1 MAEEFLKNVYGYE
14 EIKNELKII
23 RDWYLNVDKNDEVSK
38 ALPKGVLFYGVPG
51 SGKTHLMREYSK
63 TFGYPIF
70 IIEGN
75 DDNVLDEVVKTYENA
90 SKEKNAIVIIDE
102 IDKLV
107 EKDSKLSRI
116 LMAKLDGYEISKVLT
131 LATCNLYDDLPEA
144 LVRPGRFDRHF
155 KLLVK
160 SKKDLKEIIIKFLN
174 EYKIDLSES
183 DITELMQIFNNDPV
197 CFIKSALSNAS
208 LRFGNKCT
216 IDNIIYTI
224 DFFNTGYFKKANPEI
239 INKSAVHEA
248 GHALYIY
255 LFCKTQRFLRIY
267 FNEDG
272 GNTVF
277 SYTREYITKESRIEQ
292 IRGALAGLIAEEIV
306 SKYHDVG
313 CSDDIEKAYNLSYR
327 LVNRTC
333 INGINNFCT
342 SNNYFN
348 KDNLSEYSKKDFER
362 KAIKFLKKN
371 YKLVKRQMKKYKNTI
386 IKVSNYLIKNE
397 GIKREEFIK
406 IIEK

>member
-1 MAEEFLKNVYGYE
+1 M
-14 EIKNELKII
+14 
-23 RDWYLNVDKNDEVSK
+23 
-38 ALPKGVLFYGVPG
+38 
-51 SGKTHLMREYSK
+51 
-63 TFGYPIF
+63 
-70 IIEGN
+70 
-75 DDNVLDEVVKTYENA
+75 
-90 SKEKNAIVIIDE
+90 
-102 IDKLV
+102 
-107 EKDSKLSRI
+107 
-116 LMAKLDGYEISKVLT
+116 
-131 LATCNLYDDLPEA
+131 
-144 LVRPGRFDRHF
+144 
-155 KLLVK
+155 
-160 SKKDLKEIIIKFLN
+160 
-174 EYKIDLSES
+174 
-183 DITELMQIFNNDPV
+183 
-197 CFIKSALSNAS
+197 
-208 LRFGNKCT
+208 
-216 IDNIIYTI
+216 
-224 DFFNTGYFKKANPEI
+224 
-239 INKSAVHEA
+239 
-248 GHALYIY
+248 
-255 LFCKTQRFLRIY
+255 RIY

-277 SYTREYITKESRIEQ
+277 SYTREYITKENRIEQ

>member
-1 MAEEFLKNVYGYE
+1 MTEEFLKNVYGYE

-23 RDWYLNVDKNDEVSK
+23 CDRYLNANKICEVNK
-38 ALPKGVLFYGVPG
+38 GLPKGIMFYGEPG
-51 SGKTHLMREYSK
+51 TGKTHIMREYSK

-70 IIEGN
+70 VIEGN

-107 EKDSKLSRI
+107 ERDSKLSRI
-116 LMAKLDGYEISKVLT
+116 LMAKLDGFEISNVLT
-131 LATCNLYDDLPEA
+131 LATCNYYADLPEA

-155 KLLVK
+155 NLLIK

-174 EYKIDLSES
+174 EYKIDLNES
-183 DITELMQIFNNDPV
+183 DIAELMQIFKNDSV

-208 LRFGNKCT
+208 LRFGNECT

-267 FNEDG
+267 FDEDG

-277 SYTREYITKESRIEQ
+277 SYTREYETKESRIEK

-313 CSDDIEKAYNLSYR
+313 CSDDIEKAYNLTYR

-342 SNNYFN
+342 SNNYYN
-348 KDNLSEYSKKDFER
+348 TENLSEYSKKDFER
-362 KAIKFLKKN
+362 KAMKFLKKN
-371 YKLVKRQMKKYKNTI
+371 YKFVKKQMKKYKNTI
-386 IKVSNYLIKNE
+386 IKISDYLIKNE
-397 GIKREEFIK
+397 GIKREKFIK

>member
-1 MAEEFLKNVYGYE
+1 MTEEFLKNVYGYE

-23 RDWYLNVDKNDEVSK
+23 RDWYLNADKIGEVNK
-38 ALPKGVLFYGVPG
+38 GLPKGIMFCGEPG
-51 SGKTHLMREYSK
+51 TGKTHIMREYSK

-107 EKDSKLSRI
+107 ERDSKLSRI
-116 LMAKLDGYEISKVLT
+116 LMAKLDGFEISNVLT
-131 LATCNLYDDLPEA
+131 LATCNDYADLPEA

-155 KLLVK
+155 NLLVK

-174 EYKIDLSES
+174 EYKIELNES
-183 DITELMQIFNNDPV
+183 DITELMQIFKNDTV
-197 CFIKSALSNAS
+197 CFIKSVLSNTS
-208 LRFGNKCT
+208 LRFGNECT

-267 FNEDG
+267 FDEDG

-292 IRGALAGLIAEEIV
+292 IRSALAGLIAEEIV

-327 LVNRTC
+327 LINRTC
-333 INGINNFCT
+333 INGIKNFCKSEYYYRT
-342 SNNYFN
+342 E
-348 KDNLSEYSKKDFER
+348 KLSEYSKKDFER
-362 KAIKFLKKN
+362 KTIKFLKKN
-371 YKLVKRQMKKYKNTI
+371 YKFVKRQMKKYKNII
-386 IKVSNYLIKNE
+386 IKISNYLIENE